1 MVILEMYTPCII
13 LDYSAPSLAVA
24 EIFTVSINIESES
37 GMTWMVLG
45 NNISGQNMNKQHND
59 TSDLGC
65 PK

>member
-45 NNISGQNMNKQHND
+45 NNIFGQNMNKQHIG
-59 TSDLGC
+59 TLRFRV
-65 PK
+65 P